1 MVWKNWASFEKRKN
15 FFLGNRS
22 TEMLVKMVHVQC
34 IECGAMQE
42 GYIEELTRF
51 SQCLNAKTGFVS
63 FWSVYQSFL
72 YWIFTFQI
80 EHLQKILEGQCLNR
94 IRLTAP
100 LYILLGCNVSHKSD
114 FKILWSISTKHRWAA
129 YNWRKV
135 LRHKV

>member
-100 LYILLGCNVSHKSD
+100 LYILLDYTCFVLNICLHSGSSQST
-114 FKILWSISTKHRWAA
+114 ILLSLPPPCI
-129 YNWRKV
+129 N
-135 LRHKV
+135 L